1 MLRRQIMTTRVAV
14 TGVGAISPVGL
25 DSNESWNSIKNGKLG
40 ISKITSFDSSNL
52 AVHIA
57 AEVKGFLPEEKL
69 GKKDSR
75 RLDRFSQFAC
85 VAAMEAF
92 DMSGLDAE
100 SLDMTRF
107 SSIVGSG
114 VGGIMTLSDQ
124 FDVFF
129 NKGPERISP
138 FLIPMMLPDMAS
150 GNVSMKLGLK
160 GINYSPVSACATG
173 TDAIGQAF
181 DLIVKGDIDYA
192 VAGGSEAA
200 ICPIAV
206 AGFDS
211 CRALSSNQDPESA
224 CRPFDKERDGFIL
237 GEGAGILLLENY
249 DVAVKRGANIL
260 AEVVGYGASS
270 DAHHI
275 TQPSPGGEGAAR
287 AMNLALKRAKVNADE
302 IKYINAHGTSTPL
315 NDKFETMSIKTVF
328 GNDTKIPISS
338 TKSMTGHLLGAA
350 GGIEAVF
357 CIKAL
362 QDQVA
367 PPTINYKNP
376 DDDCDLD
383 YIPNQARE
391 TSLEMVMSNSLG
403 FGGHNASLIFS
414 KPK

>member
-1 MLRRQIMTTRVAV
+1 MTTRVAV

-40 ISKITSFDSSNL
+40 ISKINSFDSSNL

-85 VAAMEAF
+85 VASMEAF

-211 CRALSSNQDPESA
+211 CRALSNNQDPESA

-249 DVAVKRGANIL
+249 DLAVKRGANIL

-287 AMNLALKRAKVNADE
+287 AMNLALKRAKVNSDE

-338 TKSMTGHLLGAA
+338 SKSMTGHLLGAA

-376 DDDCDLD
+376 DEDCDLD
-383 YIPNQARE
+383 YIPNEARE

>member
-1 MLRRQIMTTRVAV
+1 MTTRVAV
-14 TGVGAISPVGL
+14 TGMGAISPVGL
-25 DSNESWNSIKNGKLG
+25 DSNESWNSIKKGGLG

-57 AEVKGFLPEEKL
+57 AEVKGFLPEDKL
-69 GKKDSR
+69 GKKDSK

-85 VAAMEAF
+85 VASMEAF

-107 SSIVGSG
+107 SSIIGSG

-200 ICPIAV
+200 ICPIAI

-249 DVAVKRGANIL
+249 DLALKRGANIL

-287 AMNLALKRAKVNADE
+287 AMNLALKRAKVNPEE
-302 IKYINAHGTSTPL
+302 INYINAHGTSTPL
-315 NDKFETMSIKTVF
+315 NDKFETMSIKSVF

-376 DDDCDLD
+376 DEDCDLD
-383 YIPNQARE
+383 YIPNQSRE
-391 TSLEMVMSNSLG
+391 FVLGKVMSNSLG

-414 KPK
+414 KPS

>member
-1 MLRRQIMTTRVAV
+1 MSKRVAI
-14 TGVGAISPVGL
+14 TGAGVISPVGL
-25 DSNESWNSIKNGKLG
+25 NVPESWESIKNGKLG
-40 ISKITSFDSSNL
+40 ISNIESFDSSNL
-52 AVHIA
+52 SVHIA
-57 AEVKGFLPEEKL
+57 AEVKGFKPEEKL

-85 VAAMEAF
+85 VAAMEALE
-92 DMSGLDAE
+92 MSGLDINL
-100 SLDMTRF
+100 LDATRF

-124 FDVFF
+124 FKVMFD
-129 NKGPERISP
+129 KGPERISP

-181 DLIVKGDIDYA
+181 DLIIKGDIDIA

-211 CRALSSNQDPESA
+211 CRALSSNQEPESA

-249 DVAVKRGANIL
+249 DHALKRGANII
-260 AEVVGYGASS
+260 AEIVGYGASS

-287 AMNLALKRAKVNADE
+287 AMNLALKRADLSSDAIE
-302 IKYINAHGTSTPL
+302 YINAHGTSTPL
-315 NDKFETMSIKTVF
+315 NDKFETMSIKSVF
-328 GNDTKIPISS
+328 GNNTKTPISS

-350 GGIEAVF
+350 GGVEAVF
-357 CIKAL
+357 CVMAL
-362 QDQVA
+362 KDQVV
-367 PPTINYKNP
+367 PPTINYNNP
-376 DDDCDLD
+376 DEDCDLD
-383 YIPNQARE
+383 YIPNEARDVKLN
-391 TSLEMVMSNSLG
+391 TVMSNSLG

-414 KPK
+414 KPS

>member
-1 MLRRQIMTTRVAV
+1 MTTRVAV

-40 ISKITSFDSSNL
+40 ISKINSFDSSNL

-85 VAAMEAF
+85 VASMEAF

-237 GEGAGILLLENY
+237 GEGAGIILIENY
-249 DVAVKRGANIL
+249 DLAVKRGANIL

-287 AMNLALKRAKVNADE
+287 AMNLALKRAKVNSDE

-376 DDDCDLD
+376 DEDCDLD
-383 YIPNQARE
+383 YIPNESRE

>member
-1 MLRRQIMTTRVAV
+1 MTTRVAV

-40 ISKITSFDSSNL
+40 ISKINSFDSSNL

-85 VAAMEAF
+85 VASMEAF

-211 CRALSSNQDPESA
+211 CRALSNNQDPESA

-249 DVAVKRGANIL
+249 DLAVKRGANIL

-287 AMNLALKRAKVNADE
+287 AMNLALKRAKVNSDE

-376 DDDCDLD
+376 DEDCDLD
-383 YIPNQARE
+383 YIPNEARE

-414 KPK
+414 NPK

>member
-1 MLRRQIMTTRVAV
+1 MTTRVAV

-25 DSNESWNSIKNGKLG
+25 DSNASWSSIKNGELG

-85 VAAMEAF
+85 VAAMEAL
-92 DMSGLDAE
+92 DMSGLDPE

-124 FDVFF
+124 FDVLF

-249 DVAVKRGANIL
+249 DLAVKRGANIL

-287 AMNLALKRAKVNADE
+287 AMNLALKRAKVNRDE

-376 DDDCDLD
+376 DEDCDLD
-383 YIPNQARE
+383 YIPNEARE
-391 TSLEMVMSNSLG
+391 TALGMVMSNSLG

-414 KPK
+414 KPS

>member
-1 MLRRQIMTTRVAV
+1 MTTRVAV

-40 ISKITSFDSSNL
+40 ISKINSFDSSNL

-85 VAAMEAF
+85 VASMEAF

-211 CRALSSNQDPESA
+211 CRALSNNQDPESA

-249 DVAVKRGANIL
+249 DLAVKRGANIL

-287 AMNLALKRAKVNADE
+287 AMNLALKRAKVNSDE

-376 DDDCDLD
+376 DEDCDLD
-383 YIPNQARE
+383 YIPNESRE

-414 KPK
+414 KPN

>member
-1 MLRRQIMTTRVAV
+1 MTTRVAV

-40 ISKITSFDSSNL
+40 ISKINSFDSSNL

-249 DVAVKRGANIL
+249 DLAVKRGANIL

-287 AMNLALKRAKVNADE
+287 AMNLALKRAKVNSDE

-376 DDDCDLD
+376 DEDCDLD
-383 YIPNQARE
+383 YIPNEARE

>member
-1 MLRRQIMTTRVAV
+1 MTTRVAV

-25 DSNESWNSIKNGKLG
+25 DSNESWNSIKNGELG
-40 ISKITSFDSSNL
+40 ISKITSFDSSSL

-85 VAAMEAF
+85 VAALEAF
-92 DMSGLDAE
+92 DMSGLNAE

-211 CRALSSNQDPESA
+211 CRALSNNQDPESA

-249 DVAVKRGANIL
+249 DLAVKRGANIL

-287 AMNLALKRAKVNADE
+287 AMNLALKRAKVNSDE

-376 DDDCDLD
+376 DEDCDLD
-383 YIPNQARE
+383 YIPNEARE

>member
-1 MLRRQIMTTRVAV
+1 MTTRVAV

-57 AEVKGFLPEEKL
+57 AEVKAFLPEEKL

-85 VAAMEAF
+85 VASMEAF

-237 GEGAGILLLENY
+237 GEGAGIILIENY
-249 DVAVKRGANIL
+249 DLAVKRGANIL

-287 AMNLALKRAKVNADE
+287 AMNLALKRAKVNSDE

-376 DDDCDLD
+376 DEDCDLD
-383 YIPNQARE
+383 YIPNEARE

-414 KPK
+414 KIK

>member
-1 MLRRQIMTTRVAV
+1 MTTRVAV

-25 DSNESWNSIKNGKLG
+25 DSNESWNSIKKGELG

-57 AEVKGFLPEEKL
+57 AEVKGFLPEDKL

-85 VAAMEAF
+85 VASMEAF

-200 ICPIAV
+200 ICPIAI

-249 DVAVKRGANIL
+249 DHAVKRGANIL
-260 AEVVGYGASS
+260 AEVIGYGASS

-287 AMNLALKRAKVNADE
+287 AMNLALTRAKVNSEE
-302 IKYINAHGTSTPL
+302 INYINAHGTSTPL

-383 YIPNQARE
+383 YIPNQSRE
-391 TSLEMVMSNSLG
+391 VVLEKVMSNSLG

-414 KPK
+414 KPS

>member
-1 MLRRQIMTTRVAV
+1 MTTRVAV

-40 ISKITSFDSSNL
+40 ISKINSFDSSNL

-57 AEVKGFLPEEKL
+57 AEVKEFLPEEKL

-85 VAAMEAF
+85 VASMEAF

-211 CRALSSNQDPESA
+211 CRALSNNQDPESA

-249 DVAVKRGANIL
+249 DLAVKRGANIL

-287 AMNLALKRAKVNADE
+287 AMNLALKRAKVNSDE

-376 DDDCDLD
+376 DEDCDLD
-383 YIPNQARE
+383 YIPNEARE

>member
-1 MLRRQIMTTRVAV
+1 MSKRVAI

-25 DSNESWNSIKNGKLG
+25 NVSESWESIKNGKLG
-40 ISKITSFDSSNL
+40 ISNIESFDSSNL
-52 AVHIA
+52 SVHIA
-57 AEVKGFLPEEKL
+57 AEVKGFNPEEKL

-85 VAAMEAF
+85 VAAMEALE
-92 DMSGLDAE
+92 MSGLDINL
-100 SLDMTRF
+100 LDATRF

-124 FDVFF
+124 FKVMFD
-129 NKGPERISP
+129 KGPERISP

-181 DLIVKGDIDYA
+181 DLIIKGDIDIA

-249 DVAVKRGANIL
+249 DHALKRGANII
-260 AEVVGYGASS
+260 AEIVGYGASS

-287 AMNLALKRAKVNADE
+287 AMNLALKRADLSSDAIE
-302 IKYINAHGTSTPL
+302 YINAHGTSTPL
-315 NDKFETMSIKTVF
+315 NDKFETMSIKSVF
-328 GNDTKIPISS
+328 GNNTKTPISS

-350 GGIEAVF
+350 GGVEAVF
-357 CIKAL
+357 CVMAL
-362 QDQVA
+362 KDQVV
-367 PPTINYKNP
+367 PPTINYNNP
-376 DDDCDLD
+376 DEDCDLD
-383 YIPNQARE
+383 YIPNEARDAKLN
-391 TSLEMVMSNSLG
+391 TVMSNSLG

-414 KPK
+414 KPS

>member
-40 ISKITSFDSSNL
+40 ISKINSFDSSNL

-85 VAAMEAF
+85 LASMEAF

-211 CRALSSNQDPESA
+211 CRALSNNQDPESA

-249 DVAVKRGANIL
+249 DLAVKRGANIL

-287 AMNLALKRAKVNADE
+287 AMNLALKRAKVNSDE

-376 DDDCDLD
+376 DEDCDLD
-383 YIPNQARE
+383 YIPNEARE

>member
-1 MLRRQIMTTRVAV
+1 MSTRVAI
-14 TGVGAISPVGL
+14 TGTGAISPVGI
-25 DSNESWNSIKNGKLG
+25 DSFESWDSIKNGKLG

-52 AVHIA
+52 NVHIA
-57 AEVKGFLPEEKL
+57 AEVKNFNPEEKL

-85 VAAMEAF
+85 VAAMEAL
-92 DMSGLDAE
+92 DMSGLDME
-100 SLDMTRF
+100 SIDATRF

-181 DLIVKGDIDYA
+181 DLIVKGDIDIA

-211 CRALSSNQDPESA
+211 CRALSGNQDPDSA

-249 DVAVKRGANIL
+249 DHAVKRGANIL
-260 AEVVGYGASS
+260 AEVIGYGASS

-287 AMNLALKRAKVNADE
+287 AMNLALKRANVSSDE
-302 IKYINAHGTSTPL
+302 IDYINAHGTSTPL

-328 GNDTKIPISS
+328 GENTKTPISS

-357 CIKAL
+357 CVKAL

-367 PPTINYKNP
+367 PPTINYNNP
-376 DDDCDLD
+376 DEDCDLD
-383 YIPNQARE
+383 YIPNTARE
-391 TSLEMVMSNSLG
+391 TSLNKVMSNSLG

-414 KPK
+414 KPS

>member
-1 MLRRQIMTTRVAV
+1 MTTRVAV

-249 DVAVKRGANIL
+249 DIAVKRGANIL

-287 AMNLALKRAKVNADE
+287 AMNLALKRAKVNSEE

-376 DDDCDLD
+376 DEDCDLD

-403 FGGHNASLIFS
+403 FGGHNASLIF
-414 KPK
+414 KA